1 MGALLW
7 VEVPP

>member
-7 VEVPP
+7 VQVPP